1 MSKGTEPYEDPQ
13 AYGNISFKKYQ
24 KLEQACST
32 QSSWKKQKYR
42 KGEKFDRF
50 IHPGENTNR

>member
-1 MSKGTEPYEDPQ
+1 MEPCKDPQ
-13 AYGNISFKKYQ
+13 AYGNISFKKCQ

-42 KGEKFDRF
+42 KGERSDRF